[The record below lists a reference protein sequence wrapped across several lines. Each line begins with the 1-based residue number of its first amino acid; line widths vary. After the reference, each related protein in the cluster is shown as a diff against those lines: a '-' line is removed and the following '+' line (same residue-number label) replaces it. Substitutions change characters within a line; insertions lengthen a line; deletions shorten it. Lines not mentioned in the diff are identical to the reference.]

1 MIVNSIFIFE
11 NKKGKVMSQ
20 NKVISTEELDS
31 IKSLRNSSTD
41 LIFEFGQ
48 VELEIMMTE
57 KRLTELKNHKA
68 SLEDRYSNLQK
79 NETDLVQSLNEKY
92 GAGTLNIES
101 GEFVAS

>member
-1 MIVNSIFIFE
+1 
-11 NKKGKVMSQ
+11 MSEKQ
-20 NKVISTEELDS
+20 VITQEEL
-31 IKSLRNSSTD
+31 KSVETLRNSSTD

-68 SLEDRYSNLQK
+68 SLEDRYNNLQK
-79 NETDLVQSLNEKY
+79 HETELVQSLNEKY

>member
-1 MIVNSIFIFE
+1 
-11 NKKGKVMSQ
+11 MSEKQ
-20 NKVISTEELDS
+20 VITQEEL
-31 IKSLRNSSTD
+31 KSVETLRNSSTD

-68 SLEDRYSNLQK
+68 SLEDRYNNLQK
-79 NETDLVQSLNEKY
+79 DETKLVQSLNEKY

>member
-1 MIVNSIFIFE
+1 
-11 NKKGKVMSQ
+11 MSQ
-20 NKVISTEELDS
+20 NKVISTEELES

-68 SLEDRYSNLQK
+68 SLEDRYNNLQK

-92 GAGTLNIES
+92 GAGTLNVES

>member
-1 MIVNSIFIFE
+1 
-11 NKKGKVMSQ
+11 MSQ

-68 SLEDRYSNLQK
+68 SLEDRYNNLQK

-92 GAGTLNIES
+92 GAGTLNVES